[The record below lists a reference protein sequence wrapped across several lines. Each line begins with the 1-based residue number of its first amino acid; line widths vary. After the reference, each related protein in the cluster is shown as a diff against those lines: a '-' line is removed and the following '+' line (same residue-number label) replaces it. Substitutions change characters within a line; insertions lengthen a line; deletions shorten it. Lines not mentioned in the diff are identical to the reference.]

1 MKIYRHKKFKKQY
14 QKLPKLVRGKTDFA
28 LKKFIK
34 NPFDPTLKNH
44 PLKGHLKPK
53 RAFSV
58 TGNIR
63 VVFEEYDNYA
73 VILMLDVGNH
83 PRVYGM

>member
-1 MKIYRHKKFKKQY
+1 MIIDFCKKFDKQY
-14 QKLPKLVRGKTDFA
+14 
-28 LKKFIK
+28 KKMTRTLQQRVDVAIEKFRK

-44 PLKGHLKPK
+44 PLKGRLKSK
-53 RAFSV
+53 RVFSV

-63 VVFEEYDNYA
+63 VVFKEFDNYA